1 MPKLLI
7 IDDEK
12 DFLDTITKRL
22 EMRGYQ
28 VIARESGKDIEKILR
43 SDKEI
48 DVVILDLKMPDIPGE
63 EVLKRIKNQKPNI
76 QVIILTGHGSIE
88 SALEMAKLDAFTYLQ
103 KPADMDKLLKII
115 DEARTKHKLLMSEH
129 SEGDKKSNWKKSALL
144 VSISIIAG
152 LIVYLIPFSNIPER
166 AHLFLALLTTI
177 ILLWVTEAIPIGL
190 TAFLTGGGLILLG
203 IQKPSAAWEPYANP
217 AVMFVL
223 MIIMFGVILNEVGI
237 AKRIL
242 HFAIRIAGTN
252 VKKFSLIVALSASL
266 SSSIFHDA
274 TITIIFLFAVI
285 PVFIKMGITIDK
297 SNNFS
302 KFFTILI
309 PLAASGGGFG
319 TILGGGRNPIAM
331 DYIDKY
337 IGVHIGFI
345 DWILIQM
352 PMVIVASLLTWTI
365 CWLLIPPRVKQFPAE
380 LKTEKLPPMSRNE
393 KGVVVIFILAFIF
406 WSLSDFTHLH
416 VSVVAAIALIL
427 ICGFKFV
434 SLKTVINKFTWEAW
448 LVFGAGVSLGV
459 AMLETGAGK
468 WLADQFFPLIKGSSQ
483 FVTYYSIAIFGS
495 IISSFMSN
503 SAATALCLPILDP
516 IAIEMGLCRIYIAL
530 SLPVTTSFIMLV
542 IGCPPTIIAY
552 STGYFRQLEFVK
564 VAVIY
569 TLIICAVLVI
579 FMSLYWPFIFKVLGY
594 PGY

>member
-22 EMRGYQ
+22 EMRGFD
-28 VIARESGKDIEKILR
+28 VIAKESGKDIEKLIN

-63 EVLKRIKNQKPNI
+63 EVLKRIKNQKPSI

-103 KPADMDKLLKII
+103 KPVDIDNLLKII
-115 DEARTKHKLLMSEH
+115 GEARTKHKLLISQQEAE
-129 SEGDKKSNWKKSALL
+129 SGKSNWKRSVLL
-144 VSISIIAG
+144 VSISIISG
-152 LIVYLIPFSNIPER
+152 IIIYLIPFTDIPIR
-166 AHLFLALLTTI
+166 AHLFLALLTTV

-223 MIIMFGVILNEVGI
+223 MIIMFGVVLNEVGI

-242 HFAIRIAGTN
+242 QFAIRIAGTN
-252 VKKFSLIVALSASL
+252 VKKFSLVVALSASL

-309 PLAASGGGFG
+309 PLEASAGGFG

-337 IGVHIGFI
+337 IGVHVGFL
-345 DWILIQM
+345 DWMLIQM
-352 PMVIVASLLTWTI
+352 PMVVVASLITWTI
-365 CWLLIPPRVKQFPAE
+365 CWLLMPPKVKNFPSE

-393 KGVVVIFILAFIF
+393 KGVVIIFILAFIF
-406 WSLSDFTHLH
+406 WTLSDFTKLH
-416 VSVVAAIALIL
+416 VSVVAALALIL

-434 SLKTVINKFTWEAW
+434 SLKTIINKFTWEAW

-459 AMLETGAGK
+459 AMLDTGAGK

-483 FVTYYSIAIFGS
+483 FITYYCIAIFGS
-495 IISSFMSN
+495 VISSFMSN

-516 IAIEMGLCRIYIAL
+516 IANVMGLCRLYIAL

-552 STGYFRQLEFVK
+552 STGYFRQFDFVK
-564 VAVIY
+564 VAVLN
-569 TLIICAVLVI
+569 TLIICAILVL
-579 FMSLYWPFIFKVLGY
+579 FMSFYWPFIFKVLGY